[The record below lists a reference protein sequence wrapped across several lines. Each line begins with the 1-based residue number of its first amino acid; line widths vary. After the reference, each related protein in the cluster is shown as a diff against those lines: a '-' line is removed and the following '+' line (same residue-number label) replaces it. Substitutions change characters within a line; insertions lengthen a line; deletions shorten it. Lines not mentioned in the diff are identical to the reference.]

1 MINVQINEQC
11 FQSSDDFPLHGGH
24 PGHPQRHGN
33 VSEEPPPRPDQ
44 CAGPPHLLLGL
55 RLPRLHHGQRVLHHL
70 HHHRE
75 IHRGLLPPHIS
86 GGTRDLNGLKP
97 REKYKELFKARVVT
111 KGQKKILCSYLAPV
125 LVMAVIL
132 NIPKMVSLA
141 KLLFSQ
147 VKEFKHINSQ
157 SREMKHFQEN
167 MVGMELYLQ
176 INILYQVFHPLVTC
190 CIFPLVTLTVLN
202 LKIAKGKTVCS
213 LMRLISIVTKLD
225 YHK

>member
-1 MINVQINEQC
+1 M
-11 FQSSDDFPLHGGH
+11 
-24 PGHPQRHGN
+24 
-33 VSEEPPPRPDQ
+33 
-44 CAGPPHLLLGL
+44 
-55 RLPRLHHGQRVLHHL
+55 
-70 HHHRE
+70 
-75 IHRGLLPPHIS
+75 
-86 GGTRDLNGLKP
+86 
-97 REKYKELFKARVVT
+97 FKARVVT

-213 LMRLISIVTKLD
+213 LMRLIFIVTKLD

>member
-1 MINVQINEQC
+1 
-11 FQSSDDFPLHGGH
+11 
-24 PGHPQRHGN
+24 
-33 VSEEPPPRPDQ
+33 
-44 CAGPPHLLLGL
+44 
-55 RLPRLHHGQRVLHHL
+55 
-70 HHHRE
+70 
-75 IHRGLLPPHIS
+75 
-86 GGTRDLNGLKP
+86 
-97 REKYKELFKARVVT
+97 
-111 KGQKKILCSYLAPV
+111 
-125 LVMAVIL
+125 MAVIL

-213 LMRLISIVTKLD
+213 LMRLIFIVTKLD
-225 YHK
+225 YHM